1 LNPNS
6 KSKIL
11 KVLHCPE
18 LVGGN
23 PQILS
28 KYENLLGLDSTLVF
42 ESPNLYTNFHEGT
55 FCFQSTSTWKTELNR
70 INLIQKSVCFDGVVH
85 LNNGRLIT
93 PYFGERLH
101 PKELVYSKWM
111 RKLIRFYARNL
122 LGMECFLSRLKN
134 KSKAIFL
141 TFQGSDAREIQCFV
155 EKHQQSGLA
164 EEIISRSGKSNDS
177 IRRKKMLL
185 AGIADKI
192 YSLNPDLLEVLPK
205 GSEFLPYAT
214 EAGLNAKILPFNQS
228 SEFVVGHAPTHRIV
242 KGTDE
247 IIRVVQNLRSK
258 GFKVRLELIEGLSRE
273 EAQKK
278 YQEIDLFIDQLV
290 IGWYGVVSLEV
301 MALGKPII
309 CFIKGRGLRF
319 VPTKMLADLPIIN
332 ADESSLE
339 EKLVGVMQ
347 MSSEERQSLAERGL
361 VYLKNWHDPAKIA
374 QRVVGD
380 YRKVLSSQDHRLI

>member
-1 LNPNS
+1 VIS
-6 KSKIL
+6 
-11 KVLHCPE
+11 VLHCPE
-18 LVGGN
+18 QVGGN
-23 PQILS
+23 PTTLA
-28 KYENLLGLDSTLVF
+28 KYERELGLKS
-42 ESPNLYTNFHEGT
+42 
-55 FCFQSTSTWKTELNR
+55 FCFCEAENPYAGVTESVSYFRSQSLWRSEISRWILLLRSVTQTR
-70 INLIQKSVCFDGVVH
+70 IVH
-85 LNNGRLIT
+85 LNNGRFIT
-93 PYFGERLH
+93 PFFGDEAH
-101 PKELVYSKWM
+101 PKESLFPKPL
-111 RKLIRFYARNL
+111 RKMIRLYALGLLAAEIAFYRS
-122 LGMECFLSRLKN
+122 GSGKR
-134 KSKAIFL
+134 SIFL
-141 TFQGSDAREIQCFV
+141 TFQGSDARETQCFV
-155 EKHQQSGLA
+155 EKHQQSRLA
-164 EEIISRSGKSNDS
+164 EEVIGRSGKTNDS

-214 EAGLNAKILPFNQS
+214 EAGLNPKILPFNQS

-273 EAQKK
+273 DAQKK
-278 YQEIDLFIDQLV
+278 YQEIDLFVDQLV

-301 MALGKPII
+301 MALGKPVL

-319 VPTKMLADLPIIN
+319 VPPKMLADLPIIN
-332 ADESSLE
+332 ADENSLE

-347 MSSEERQSLAERGL
+347 MSLEERQSLAERGL
-361 VYLKNWHDPAKIA
+361 DYLKEWHDPTKIA

-380 YRKVLSSQDHRLI
+380 YRKVLSSKDHGII